1 MTRLFYPLI
10 LILVLLYSC
19 KDNPRKASKIEERNS
34 VTNLMNQEVLIDA
47 INKFIDRKMKEM
59 NVPGLSL
66 AIINDGQV
74 VYHTVKGYA
83 DIEKNR
89 LNALFLLDR
98 NKKWGLVQFNNADA
112 VYDFGYD
119 LFEYLHQG
127 N

>member
-1 MTRLFYPLI
+1 
-10 LILVLLYSC
+10 
-19 KDNPRKASKIEERNS
+19 
-34 VTNLMNQEVLIDA
+34 MNQEVLIDA